1 MWLRNRF
8 RNIANIFW
16 YNLNCFLFKGM
27 QGMTSDNMIMNKC
40 ACKLSKREGERNLW
54 GRGIV
59 NLPKLFLMLASPFS
73 SAPNDCYLLN
83 AHEKWLFI
91 DISKIYILI
100 LSILYILSGFYINIY
115 FHLSTCM
122 HCQSV
127 IRIWAGQW
135 RWTGMDWKTENGSVF
150 LCDINWQDIWRHGCV
165 HSIFNEM

>member
-54 GRGIV
+54 GRGVWICQSC
-59 NLPKLFLMLASPFS
+59 FSCWHHHSFS
-73 SAPNDCYLLN
+73 SAPNDCYLLT

-91 DISKIYILI
+91 DISKIYIYTKCT
-100 LSILYILSGFYINIY
+100 LSA
-115 FHLSTCM
+115 CAVK
-122 HCQSV
+122 SV

-135 RWTGMDWKTENGSVF
+135 RWTGMDWKTERMV
-150 LCDINWQDIWRHGCV
+150 LCSCVTNWQDIRRQGCV